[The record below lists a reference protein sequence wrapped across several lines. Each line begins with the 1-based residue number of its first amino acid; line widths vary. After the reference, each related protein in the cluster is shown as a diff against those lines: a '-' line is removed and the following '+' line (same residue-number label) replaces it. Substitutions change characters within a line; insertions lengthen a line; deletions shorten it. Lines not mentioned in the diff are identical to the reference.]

1 MSRSLLYEWKHD
13 IAKYSINVGE
23 MMKVA
28 KDIYDTAYARG
39 KAKAQE
45 KTGHWIYKLEDWNRW
60 TCSECGFSK
69 RTDVHVKLGFKFCPN
84 CGAKM
89 LESEDG

>member
-1 MSRSLLYEWKHD
+1 MSRSLLHKWEHD
-13 IAKYSINVGE
+13 IVKYSINVGE

-45 KTGHWIYKLEDWNRW
+45 RQ
-60 TCSECGFSK
+60 
-69 RTDVHVKLGFKFCPN
+69 
-84 CGAKM
+84 
-89 LESEDG
+89 ESG

>member
-1 MSRSLLYEWKHD
+1 MSRSLLHDWEHD
-13 IAKYSINVGE
+13 IVKYSINVGE

-45 KTGHWIYKLEDWNRW
+45 KTGRHFDQITEVLEQLKG
-60 TCSECGFSK
+60 E
-69 RTDVHVKLGFKFCPN
+69 
-84 CGAKM
+84 
-89 LESEDG
+89 